1 MKPIDTLRTVGRP
14 IAFYPALSKHVGG
27 TKPCLFLCQL
37 MYWSDRTDNKLG
49 VYKSSEQWEEETG
62 LSYKEQVTARKEL
75 VKRGLITE
83 TNKRLEHRIYF
94 LFNESEFNNLIVA
107 ISSMG
112 NSRNADR
119 AVGED
124 TKGHFDPTENT
135 TETTAVDNRSVGKKT
150 PANRSRIEEQFDE
163 IWPYYPKREGSNPK
177 NRALQAFKARL
188 KEGHTAEDMARGVA
202 RYSQYCQTKGQV
214 GTGFVMQAQRF
225 FGPAQEFL
233 NDWSVSTA
241 QQSKSSSGMIDPK
254 DTSWKDDEWG
264 F

>member
-62 LSYKEQVTARKEL
+62 LSYKEQATARKEL

-94 LFNESEFNNLIVA
+94 LFNESEFNNLILA

-124 TKGHFDPTENT
+124 TNGHFDPTENT
-135 TETTAVDNRSVGKKT
+135 TEITSESIQSTGVDLAHDAGDQDIEAAQAESSQEK
-150 PANRSRIEEQFDE
+150 PA
-163 IWPYYPKREGSNPK
+163 
-177 NRALQAFKARL
+177 
-188 KEGHTAEDMARGVA
+188 
-202 RYSQYCQTKGQV
+202 
-214 GTGFVMQAQRF
+214 
-225 FGPAQEFL
+225 
-233 NDWSVSTA
+233 TA
-241 QQSKSSSGMIDPK
+241 QQVIDAYNEILGDKLPACK
-254 DTSWKDDEWG
+254 VINAKRKREIKKFLGSLKAPTLKAVNAYLHRFAKLARPFHMGDNDRGWKANFDYVIRENTVTNVREETL
-264 F
+264 